1 MELSDYIFI
10 KGKEHEEESIQRGPD
25 RGHSK
30 AAAKRANCCPDYP
43 WTWNQRSHFLQL
55 AAAIWRHGGFRVE
68 TDERLG
74 RGKSAFEKKVVGPA
88 QRRQFAHWIVK
99 TKAFSKQRAC
109 RLAGLSRRMF
119 AYQSKRQ
126 PDSEVEQ
133 AVQAIAQRHPGWGFW
148 KIRYRLRRQGYS
160 YNHKRI
166 WRIYRQLGLN
176 LPRRKKKRLPER
188 VRQSLAKPTAIN
200 QVWSLDFMSDV
211 LRDGRRF
218 RTLNVLDDYNRQALG
233 IDIDFSLPAKRVVR
247 LLEQAIETHG
257 KPSCLRCDNGP
268 EFISIALTEWCESNE
283 IELRWIQPGKP
294 TQNAY
299 IERFNG
305 TFRREVLNAYLF
317 RNLLQ
322 VREVVDHW
330 INDYNTQRP
339 HQALGFLTPNEF
351 KQTG

>member
-1 MELSDYIFI
+1 M
-10 KGKEHEEESIQRGPD
+10 
-25 RGHSK
+25 
-30 AAAKRANCCPDYP
+30 
-43 WTWNQRSHFLQL
+43 
-55 AAAIWRHGGFRVE
+55 
-68 TDERLG
+68 
-74 RGKSAFEKKVVGPA
+74 VGPA
-88 QRRQFAHWIVK
+88 QRRHFAHWIVK

-126 PDSEVEQ
+126 PDNEVEQ
-133 AVQAIAQRHPGWGFW
+133 AIQAIARRHPGWGFW

-160 YNHKRI
+160 FNHKRI
-166 WRIYRQLGLN
+166 WRIYRLLGLN
-176 LPRRKKKRLPER
+176 LPRRKKKRLPDR
-188 VRQSLAKPTAIN
+188 IRQPLAKPTGLN

-211 LRDGRRF
+211 LKDGRRF

-257 KPSCLRCDNGP
+257 KPNCLRCDNGP

-317 RNLLQ
+317 RSLPQ
-322 VREVVDHW
+322 VREVVDRW
-330 INDYNTQRP
+330 INEYNTQRP

-351 KQTG
+351 KQTV